1 VYSLVII
8 SNNIYTLVPD
18 ENRLKNMIT
27 ESESAG
33 IRNEVESNIS
43 KIKWHCRRS
52 SVGKRQEKQNI
63 IQIENKKVKVNEKCN
78 KK

>member
-1 VYSLVII
+1 
-8 SNNIYTLVPD
+8 
-18 ENRLKNMIT
+18 MIT